1 MPKKIYDWV
10 HLSSIIE
17 QLTKMNYIKTSH
29 ASALLMIGCYG
40 FISDCT
46 LEIEKS
52 MRQGKLIFR
61 SEGKRFFTIRSKAD
75 GIWAEFFNPN
85 DDLFPESTFKF
96 LNLTYQKEG
105 QYNKYGMNKFNA
117 ICPTSEVVKEIFQLM
132 DISKKA
138 LSLCPIWKKRENM
151 Q

>member
-61 SEGKRFFTIRSKAD
+61 SEGKD
-75 GIWAEFFNPN
+75 
-85 DDLFPESTFKF
+85 F
-96 LNLTYQKEG
+96 LQ
-105 QYNKYGMNKFNA
+105 
-117 ICPTSEVVKEIFQLM
+117 
-132 DISKKA
+132 
-138 LSLCPIWKKRENM
+138 
-151 Q
+151 